1 MFRALILLVAIA
13 LSTSSPLDANPL
25 VYEGGAGPG
34 NGKHIVFLAGDHEYR
49 SEESLPA
56 MARILAKH
64 HGFKC
69 TVLFTVDKET
79 GEINPGCSNMPGTE
93 ALDDADLM
101 VIFLRFQNFPKEQM
115 DPIVNYLNRGGP
127 VVGMRTATHAFNIPK
142 DSEFHKYHW
151 QYGGDEY
158 KKGFGRQVL
167 GETWVSHYGANH
179 RMSTRLDIVPS
190 GEGHPIL
197 TGIENV
203 DGQGDMWVECGGYW
217 VDPMADST
225 VLANAIPLQSMKP
238 DAPIVEGKEWCPG
251 SWVRTYKHD
260 GDGSGR
266 VFNTTYG
273 ASEDLRNEPFR
284 RMMINACFWGAGLED
299 KIQPDLNVDF
309 VGPYNPVTYGFN
321 THRLNVKP
329 EELASY
335 DVAIMPEDK
344 PIAPGR
350 QKKK

>member
-1 MFRALILLVAIA
+1 MLRALVLTTAIQFA
-13 LSTSSPLDANPL
+13 SVTGLFANPL
-25 VYEGGAGPG
+25 VYEGTEGPG
-34 NGKHIVFLAGDHEYR
+34 LGKHIVFLAGDHEYR

-79 GEINPGCSNMPGTE
+79 GEINPGCNNMPGTE
-93 ALDDADLM
+93 VLNDADLM

-142 DSEFHKYHW
+142 ESEFAKYDW
-151 QYGGDEY
+151 RYSGEEY
-158 KKGFGRQVL
+158 SKGFGRQVL
-167 GETWVSHYGANH
+167 GETWVSHYGNNH
-179 RMSTRLDIVPS
+179 VYSTRLDIKPEA
-190 GEGHPIL
+190 EGHPVL
-197 TGIENV
+197 TGIKNV
-203 DGQGDMWVECGGYW
+203 DGAPDMWVECGGYW
-217 VDPMADST
+217 VAPMPDST
-225 VLANAIPLQSMKP
+225 ILADCIPLQDMTPNSKP
-238 DAPIVEGKEWCPG
+238 VEGKEWCPG
-251 SWVRTYKHD
+251 AWTRTYKHD
-260 GDGSGR
+260 GEGSGR

-284 RMMINACFWGAGLED
+284 RMMINACFWAAGLED
-299 KIQPDLNVDF
+299 KITPGLNVDF
-309 VGPYNPVTYGFN
+309 VGPFNPVTYGFN

-329 EELASY
+329 EELANY
-335 DVAIMPEDK
+335 DVAVMPEDK
-344 PIAPGR
+344 PIAGGR